1 MGHYCWCLNQ
11 SHPQTIF
18 TLPMQKRTRLY
29 LETSI
34 HFCIFLRHGPCS
46 HSQECDFRI
55 KQETILLWL
64 FVDGDRLCSL
74 EYYIMM
80 TISFVVF
87 KLLAQPSLTSC
98 MVNLHSQHIFVEM
111 HVPSYIQHLHVLSLS
126 AVEWY
131 THSFIIHI
139 FSFFIYYS
147 QAIILIS

>member
-11 SHPQTIF
+11 SLPKQSWRSRCRNERDCTWEHQSISASFYGMVVVLILGVWLPYKARDDF
-18 TLPMQKRTRLY
+18 TL
-29 LETSI
+29 I
-34 HFCIFLRHGPCS
+34 
-46 HSQECDFRI
+46 
-55 KQETILLWL
+55 
-64 FVDGDRLCSL
+64 FVDGDKLCIL

-111 HVPSYIQHLHVLSLS
+111 RVPSYIQHLHVLSLS